1 MELLENQ
8 NPERRKL
15 MEASDRY
22 KRELQNDI
30 NEISVKTEKVI
41 TNALVIG
48 GTLALT
54 YFIVNQLTSNYKR
67 PRKKKGSVSKEQPAE
82 IEAEEIEEPSLLSK
96 LGTKLV
102 DQATILL
109 LDIAKEKLAEYI
121 QSKKR
126 EDS

>member
-22 KRELQNDI
+22 KHELENDI
-30 NEISVKTEKVI
+30 NEISVKTEKAI

-48 GTLALT
+48 GILALT
-54 YFIVNQLTSNYKR
+54 YLMVSQLTNNDKKPKKR
-67 PRKKKGSVSKEQPAE
+67 KGSANKDQ
-82 IEAEEIEEPSLLSK
+82 AEEIEIKEPEEPSLLSQ

-109 LDIAKEKLAEYI
+109 LDLAKEKLAEYI